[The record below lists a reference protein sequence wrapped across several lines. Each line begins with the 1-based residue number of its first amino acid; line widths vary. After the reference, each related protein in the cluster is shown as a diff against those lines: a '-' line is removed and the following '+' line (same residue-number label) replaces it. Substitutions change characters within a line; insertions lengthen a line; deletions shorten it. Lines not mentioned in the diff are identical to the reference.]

1 MAIVE
6 HFILKAKDAK
16 YLGLRCAQKRK
27 ANGKTSV
34 NMDNIKKLE
43 ARQLITR
50 VSKRQRKRGSDV
62 TWVEA
67 ELPAESFEKPE

>member
-6 HFILKAKDAK
+6 HFIIKAKDAK
-16 YLGLRCAQKRK
+16 YSGLGHAQKRK

-43 ARQLITR
+43 ASELITR
-50 VSKRQRKRGSDV
+50 PAKRQRKRDSDV
-62 TWVEA
+62 TQ
-67 ELPAESFEKPE
+67 

>member
-16 YLGLRCAQKRK
+16 YSGLGCVQKIK

-34 NMDNIKKLE
+34 NMNNIKKLE
-43 ARQLITR
+43 ARKLITR
-50 VSKRQRKRGSDV
+50 PAKRQRKRDSD
-62 TWVEA
+62 
-67 ELPAESFEKPE
+67 